1 MSGLSIDHGGAIAVD
16 TAQLRDLAVRVRGVV
31 PVLAE
36 VGDAVERA
44 EVLLASAA
52 WTELSSAAW
61 CLRSVETSLD
71 ALTVGVEE
79 AAADLVLMAEAYE
92 VVELRAQ
99 AEALAHTDAV
109 AAAAVEARLARL
121 LASDEGLGTRA
132 DALERTADDRRFR
145 GLGDQ
150 YDAAGLL
157 PPVFLGGAFV
167 GVTSG
172 LGRVGPGMAL
182 GATTADPVR
191 VSVAS
196 RSRPTGAPSGLA
208 SALRR
213 LPSASG
219 AQVAIEK
226 YTMPGAAPRYI
237 AYLAGSRSMSL
248 RAAGGTEPWDMKSN
262 IELYTGG
269 RSASYQA
276 TLDALAAAGARPGE
290 RVDVVAHSQGG
301 MIAAHMARESP
312 FAVTTQIT
320 AGSAVEP
327 TLSADQTLVQL
338 RHTDDVVSSLAA
350 GGAAEGTGS
359 ADSFTATRVGDPDA
373 GRQDLALETHS
384 LENYVETAAMVD
396 ASADPRAVA
405 LDAYWADLDRA
416 VSVERTEYR
425 AERVLRDP

>member
-36 VGDAVERA
+36 VADAVARA
-44 EVLLASAA
+44 EALLATAA
-52 WTELSSAAW
+52 WTELAPAAW
-61 CLRSVETSLD
+61 SLRSVATSLD
-71 ALTVGVEE
+71 GLTARVEKT
-79 AAADLVLMAEAYE
+79 AADLVLMAEAYE
-92 VVELRAQ
+92 VVELRAR
-99 AEALAHTDAV
+99 AEALAHTDAA

-121 LASDEGLGTRA
+121 LASDGSVGTLA
-132 DALERTADDRRFR
+132 DTLERTADARRFR
-145 GLGDQ
+145 GLDDQ

-172 LGRVGPGMAL
+172 LGRVRPGMAL
-182 GATTADPVR
+182 GATADPVR

-226 YTMPGAAPRYI
+226 YTMPGEAPRYV

-248 RAAGGTEPWDMKSN
+248 RTAGGTEPWDMKSN

-276 TLDALAAAGARPGE
+276 TLDALAAAGARPGD

-301 MIAAHMARESP
+301 MIAAHLAMESP

-320 AGSAVEP
+320 AGSPVEP
-327 TLSADQTLVQL
+327 TLSADHTLVQL
-338 RHTDDVVSSLAA
+338 RHTDDVVSALAA
-350 GGAAEGTGS
+350 GGAREGTGS
-359 ADSFTATRVGDPDA
+359 ADSFTASRVGDPDA
-373 GRQDLALETHS
+373 GQQDLALETHS

-396 ASADPRAVA
+396 ASADPRAEA

-416 VSVERTEYR
+416 VTVDRTEYR
-425 AERVLRDP
+425 AERVLPDP